1 MRDDGH
7 WEWVRDPVP
16 SGNSTFCVIKFVVI
30 LVIVLSAIQF
40 VLRHFLIFLAIF
52 IVWKILSFIIQRWTW
67 FNKVSNHIE
76 LLTFLF
82 LIKWRIL
89 ILHDK
94 FCRRLQVKNNQTSE
108 KNQLIMIYSFGKNQY
123 FSIPQIMLI

>member
-52 IVWKILSFIIQRWTW
+52 IVWKILSFIIQRWT
-67 FNKVSNHIE
+67 
-76 LLTFLF
+76 
-82 LIKWRIL
+82 
-89 ILHDK
+89 
-94 FCRRLQVKNNQTSE
+94 
-108 KNQLIMIYSFGKNQY
+108 
-123 FSIPQIMLI
+123 